1 MKFIRSIM
9 LTVLITLSVFS
20 AVVYTACNKN
30 KCDSVTCKNRG
41 ACDGGYCFCL
51 TGFEGPRC
59 ATFSRDKFLYT
70 FSGADSCTR
79 NPYDQYQ
86 VQFLATLND
95 TVEMTM
101 FNLLNNPMDS
111 AICTMQSTDSFS
123 FIGSNNSTTYSGWG
137 KISNDSLWM
146 TYHVIHDTTS
156 YDCKYFALK
165 LTRP

>member
-79 NPYDQYQ
+79 NPKTPKPLIY
-86 VQFLATLND
+86 
-95 TVEMTM
+95 
-101 FNLLNNPMDS
+101 
-111 AICTMQSTDSFS
+111 
-123 FIGSNNSTTYSGWG
+123 
-137 KISNDSLWM
+137 ISDNRINKSL
-146 TYHVIHDTTS
+146 
-156 YDCKYFALK
+156 F
-165 LTRP
+165 RGER